1 MGIVLQILWDLLR
14 RRCSGVW
21 SDDREDDARSSQEGR
36 GMEEG
41 NGAIRALN
49 KKRESHAE
57 ALLFV
62 FSREICKTYYEKQ
75 LAQWWSARLKRCE
88 VAGSNPVL
96 FLF

>member
-21 SDDREDDARSSQEGR
+21 SDDREDNARSSQEGR

-62 FSREICKTYYEKQ
+62 FHAKF
-75 LAQWWSARLKRCE
+75 ARHIMRNSWLSGG
-88 VAGSNPVL
+88 AHG
-96 FLF
+96 